1 MILLSFVER
10 TENVL
15 LDVSKW
21 NDYFDWHELPHSG
34 LEPKLKPTEPTKD
47 QKAKL
52 DQEIKELLKPPK

>member
-1 MILLSFVER
+1 MRFKFSF
-10 TENVL
+10 
-15 LDVSKW
+15 DVSKW